1 MKLSPGGVIRDMG
14 STVNTKTGGWRSERP
29 IIDNDKC
36 IECGSCWIFCP
47 DNSIVVTVAGN
58 RRTYSADLDF
68 CKGCGICAN
77 ECPSAA
83 ITMILE
89 EK

>member
-1 MKLSPGGVIRDMG
+1 MKLGLGGAINDMG
-14 STVNTKTGGWRSERP
+14 STRNSKTGGWRSERP
-29 IIDNDKC
+29 VIDLEKC

-47 DNSIVVTVAGN
+47 DNSITVTVEG
-58 RRTYSADLDF
+58 RKRVYSVNLEF

-77 ECPSAA
+77 ECPSDA